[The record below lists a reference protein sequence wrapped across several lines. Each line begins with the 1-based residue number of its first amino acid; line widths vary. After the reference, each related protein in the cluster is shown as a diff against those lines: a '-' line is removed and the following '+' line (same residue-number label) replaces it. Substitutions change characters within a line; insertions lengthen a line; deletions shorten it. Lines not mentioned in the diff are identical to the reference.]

1 MIQLETEADVIS
13 LIGFETPLKFEFI
26 SDGIFT
32 FRTVIPNQK
41 NGIVFYDVE
50 FFSNPDKSLDFF
62 AYDTF
67 SNFLLKYQIHSV
79 TAIDESRNTK
89 TEIYFRTYE
98 QL

>member
-1 MIQLETEADVIS
+1 MTQLTTEAEVIS

-41 NGIVFYDVE
+41 NGIVYYDVE

-79 TAIDESRNTK
+79 TAIDKSENTE
-89 TEIYFRTYE
+89 TEIYFKTYE
-98 QL
+98 

>member
-1 MIQLETEADVIS
+1 MTQLTTEADVIN

-79 TAIDESRNTK
+79 TAIDKSRDTK
-89 TEIYFRTYE
+89 TEIYFKTYE
-98 QL
+98 

>member
-1 MIQLETEADVIS
+1 MIQLPTEADVIN

-32 FRTVIPNQK
+32 FKTVIPNQK
-41 NGIVFYDVE
+41 DDIIFYEIE

-67 SNFLLKYQIHSV
+67 SNFLLKYQIHTVS
-79 TAIDESRNTK
+79 AINESKNTK
-89 TEIYFRTYE
+89 REIYFKTYE
-98 QL
+98 

>member
-1 MIQLETEADVIS
+1 MIELTTEADVIN

-32 FRTVIPNQK
+32 FRTLIPNEK
-41 NGIVFYDVE
+41 NGIVYYDVE

-79 TAIDESRNTK
+79 TAIDKSRDTK
-89 TEIYFRTYE
+89 TEIYFKTYE
-98 QL
+98 

>member
-1 MIQLETEADVIS
+1 MTQLTTEADVIN

-41 NGIVFYDVE
+41 NGIVYYDVE

-79 TAIDESRNTK
+79 TSIDKSENTE
-89 TEIYFRTYE
+89 TEIYFKTYE
-98 QL
+98 

>member
-1 MIQLETEADVIS
+1 MTQLTTEADVIN

-32 FRTVIPNQK
+32 FRTLIPNEK

-79 TAIDESRNTK
+79 TAIDKSRNTE
-89 TEIYFRTYE
+89 TEIYFKTYE
-98 QL
+98 

>member
-1 MIQLETEADVIS
+1 MTELTTEADVIN

-32 FRTVIPNQK
+32 FKTVIPNQK
-41 NGIVFYDVE
+41 DGIVFYEIE

-67 SNFLLKYQIHSV
+67 SNFLLKYQIHTVS
-79 TAIDESRNTK
+79 AINESTNTK
-89 TEIYFRTYE
+89 TEIYFKTYE
-98 QL
+98 

>member
-1 MIQLETEADVIS
+1 MTQLTTEADVIN

-32 FRTVIPNQK
+32 FKTVIPNVK
-41 NGIVFYDVE
+41 DGIVFYEIE

-67 SNFLLKYQIHSV
+67 SNFLLKYQIHTV
-79 TAIDESRNTK
+79 NAINESTNAK
-89 TEIYFRTYE
+89 TEIYFKTYE
-98 QL
+98 

>member
-1 MIQLETEADVIS
+1 MTQLTTEADVIN

-62 AYDTF
+62 AYDSF

-79 TAIDESRNTK
+79 TAIDKSTDTR
-89 TEIYFRTYE
+89 TEIYFKTYE
-98 QL
+98 

>member
-1 MIQLETEADVIS
+1 MTQLTTEADVIN

-32 FRTVIPNQK
+32 FKTVIPNQK
-41 NGIVFYDVE
+41 NGIVYYDVE

-79 TAIDESRNTK
+79 TAIDKSENTE
-89 TEIYFRTYE
+89 TEIYFKTYE
-98 QL
+98 

>member
-1 MIQLETEADVIS
+1 MTQLTTEADVIN

-41 NGIVFYDVE
+41 NGIVFYEIE

-79 TAIDESRNTK
+79 TAIDKSRDTK
-89 TEIYFRTYE
+89 TEIYFKTYE
-98 QL
+98 

>member
-1 MIQLETEADVIS
+1 MTQLTTEADVIN

-79 TAIDESRNTK
+79 TAIDKSRNTK

-98 QL
+98 

>member
-1 MIQLETEADVIS
+1 MTQLTTEEEVIS

-26 SDGIFT
+26 SDDIFT

-41 NGIVFYDVE
+41 NGIVYYDVE

-79 TAIDESRNTK
+79 TAIDKSENTE
-89 TEIYFRTYE
+89 TEIYFKTYE
-98 QL
+98 

>member
-1 MIQLETEADVIS
+1 MTQLTTEADVIN

-32 FRTVIPNQK
+32 FRTLIPNEK

-50 FFSNPDKSLDFF
+50 FFSNQDKSLDFF

-79 TAIDESRNTK
+79 TAIDKSRNTE
-89 TEIYFRTYE
+89 TEIYFKTYE
-98 QL
+98 